1 MAQLNGHEYV
11 DLKLPSGVLWSK
23 YDYGSSSETSAG
35 GTYTWYSGTEKY
47 NPDIS
52 NSNFDG
58 RTVLELQDD
67 IVNKN
72 WGGNW
77 CIPTK
82 AQFEELIRYCS
93 ISGSDSTNKNYRE
106 YSSQGNSI
114 KFPGKNSIYWANE
127 LRDQQYAYVLYND
140 SDYDDGDYDWYEDVD
155 YFLKTNSYRIRP
167 VWVPS
172 LQHTVNVYDE
182 DGSLVYTETLNR
194 GDLFSYN
201 PTKENCEFLGFF
213 DENKVEYSTLFSVNK
228 DLNLTI
234 KWYNHND
241 YETVNGYSYVD
252 LGLPSGTLWA
262 TMNIGATSIFDPG
275 TPFAWGETETKESF
289 NKSNYKWIKNELLTK
304 YNIDEQYGIV
314 DNKMNL
320 DLEDDVAHVQWGDTW
335 TLPTSVFVQ
344 ELRDNCRIEYF
355 NLYIKLT
362 SNINN
367 KSIYFFN
374 NGEYNNYLTSQNSSY
389 LNNQTF
395 TTNTNYFYVYSSYMY
410 SGQFV
415 RPIIKK
421 KLDLC
426 TITYKD
432 GDNILFT
439 DQIQYGNSYLILQEN
454 PTKEGYSFRD
464 WLINGESSI
473 SYKSYFAVD
482 SDTELIARWNK
493 LINITLIGQNDEIA
507 KIISVSED
515 DYIYLPHIM
524 VNAGYFSYEYNTKK
538 DGSGEVYDM
547 YNSKK
552 YTEDIIL
559 YVQCKELNTEW
570 VDFNLP
576 SKTLWGKCNIG
587 SISETKY
594 DWKHALNFWFG
605 DPFPENNRNFLKD
618 YKYTNG
624 ESTDYGYT
632 KYTLDDQIY
641 NGIWYDENQ
650 NFIGDGKS
658 VMDLED
664 DPAYVY
670 LGNNWRTPTKEQWEE
685 LFQYCNFIYD
695 NSASSNKFVSK
706 TDPSKFIY
714 LPNTYSHYTSGG
726 NYLVNTLNQTNSNFY
741 VYTKRESYN
750 INTYNRNYTDYLEI
764 RPVKLPYSI
773 TYKNGNFEFIDY
785 GVEFTIKN
793 PGWIDSKKYIT
804 SFNTEPNGSGT
815 TYNIGDVITL
825 EEDLTLYAQWKD
837 KPILYIVPEEGKI
850 LTVYCEPG
858 ESVTLEKSYWDKY
871 HNCIGYTTQ
880 KDSIEVEYKVGYSIT
895 INEDTI
901 LYVIWEDLTNGVEY
915 IDLGLPSGNL
925 WAVSNIPGYYSWG
938 EVETKSVYNTNN
950 YKHSISSWNNLN
962 KYNQSKYYCKTG
974 GLIDRKNILELIDDV
989 ANVQLKSDWH
999 IPSKDD
1005 WQELINLCNWEYTN
1019 DGVKIT
1025 YKDSQDCLYLPL
1037 TGNSIDSQIY
1047 NKHQAFYWSKDLNK
1061 KLSAEAFALFFNHDN
1076 KRLISTSRFSGLCI
1090 RPVIKIINDIP
1101 VNPNPP
1107 EDPVEPEKPEVPDF
1121 PEEIPETEDEFTAKI
1136 GTYNVRYWNGE
1147 SDPNNQGKIAWPNR
1161 RDKVFEF
1168 LMNEGIWGVQEVT
1181 SVMYSD
1187 FINKDGYK
1195 YIGYGRGNGLSNEKA
1210 SGEQIGIFYN
1220 TSKYQILNQGSFFY
1234 NKQDRSSF
1242 NRLCVW
1248 VKVQNLIN
1256 GKKFYIFNNHLAH
1269 DSKEVRINQIN
1280 TLLSKVSEIAKDE
1293 KVFIIGDFNSTSDS
1307 EEYQKVTDIYKDSFV
1322 LVDEPQGPNITY
1334 TGLYST
1340 TDTNQKRIDYIYTNV
1355 ESIETYK
1362 VDDDNKGLEKY
1373 PSDHY
1378 PVVVTFKF

>member
-23 YDYGSSSETSAG
+23 FDYGSSSETSAG

-67 IVNKN
+67 IVNKK

-93 ISGSDSTNKNYRE
+93 ISSSDSTNENYRE
-106 YSSQGNSI
+106 YSNQGNSI
-114 KFPGKNSIYWANE
+114 KFPGKDSDYWSNE
-127 LRDQQYAYVLYND
+127 LKSQQYVYGLGND
-140 SDYDDGDYDWYEDVD
+140 YDYDDGDYDWYEKI
-155 YFLKTNSYRIRP
+155 YGFSKNSYCRIRP

-172 LQHTVNVYDE
+172 LQHTINIYDE

-194 GDLFSYN
+194 GDLFTYK

-213 DENKVEYSTLFSVNK
+213 DENKVKYSTLFSVNK

-234 KWYNHND
+234 NWYNYND
-241 YETVNGYSYVD
+241 YETINGYSYVD

-275 TPFAWGETETKESF
+275 TRFAWGETETKESF
-289 NKSNYKWIKNELLTK
+289 SESNYKWIENELLTK

-320 DLEDDVAHVQWGDTW
+320 DLEDDVAHVKWGENW
-335 TLPTSVFVQ
+335 TLPTNVFVQ
-344 ELRDNCRIEYF
+344 ELRDNCRKEYF
-355 NLYIKLT
+355 DSYVKLT
-362 SNINN
+362 SYINN
-367 KSIYFFN
+367 KSIYFSL
-374 NGEYNNYLTSQNSSY
+374 NGNYIVYSTSQKSSRHLENKTFYTSTNS
-389 LNNQTF
+389 
-395 TTNTNYFYVYSSYMY
+395 FYGSAQYIY

-432 GDNILFT
+432 GDTVLFT

-454 PTKEGYSFRD
+454 PTKEGYLFRD

-473 SYKSYFAVD
+473 SYKSYFDVY
-482 SDTELIARWNK
+482 SDTELIARWDK

-507 KIISVSED
+507 KIISVSEN

-524 VNAGYFSYEYNTKK
+524 VNTGYFSYEYNTKK
-538 DGSGEVYDM
+538 DGSGEVYNM
-547 YNSKK
+547 YNFKK
-552 YTEDIIL
+552 YTEDITL

-570 VDFNLP
+570 VDFGLP
-576 SKTLWGKCNIG
+576 SKILWGRCNIG
-587 SISETKY
+587 DIQENIEVSNGL
-594 DWKHALNFWFG
+594 HFWFG
-605 DPFPENNRNFLKD
+605 DPLCNENRNFYED
-618 YKYTNG
+618 YKYIQKGDSTN
-624 ESTDYGYT
+624 YYT
-632 KYTLDDQIY
+632 KYTLDDQDY
-641 NGIWYDENQ
+641 DGIWYDENQ
-650 NFIGDGKS
+650 NFIGDSKS
-658 VMDLED
+658 IMDKED
-664 DPAYVY
+664 DPAYTY
-670 LGNNWRTPTKEQWEE
+670 LGGNWRTPTKEQLEE
-685 LFQYCNFIYD
+685 LLKYCTID
-695 NSASSNKFVSK
+695 INSRPHKIISK
-706 TDPSKFIY
+706 TDPNKYIY
-714 LPNTYSHYTSGG
+714 LPYTYSYASSGS
-726 NYLVNTLNQTNSNFY
+726 NYLLNTLNTTKT
-741 VYTKRESYN
+741 VY
-750 INTYNRNYTDYLEI
+750 YLSRTSIQIIDRYSANNVCI
-764 RPVKLPYSI
+764 RPIMIPYSI
-773 TYKNGNFEFIDY
+773 TYKNENFEFIDY
-785 GVEFTIKN
+785 GVEFIIKN

-804 SFNTEPNGSGT
+804 SFNTEPDGSGT

-837 KPILYIVPEEGKI
+837 KPVLYIIPEESKT

-858 ESVTLEKSYWDKY
+858 ESVILEKSYWDKY
-871 HNCIGYTTQ
+871 HNCVGYTTQ
-880 KDSIEVEYKVGYSIT
+880 KDSTEIEYKVGNSIT
-895 INEDTI
+895 INEDTT
-901 LYVIWEDLTNGVEY
+901 LYVIWEDLTNGVEFV
-915 IDLGLPSGNL
+915 DLKLPSGNL
-925 WAVSNIPGYYSWG
+925 WAVNNITGYYSWG
-938 EVETKSVYNTNN
+938 EVETKPVYNTNN

-974 GLIDRKNILELIDDV
+974 GLIDRKNILELMDDV

-1025 YKDSQDCLYLPL
+1025 YKNSQDCLYLPL

-1090 RPVIKIINDIP
+1090 RPVIKIINNIP

-1107 EDPVEPEKPEVPDF
+1107 EEPEEPEVPDF
-1121 PEEIPETEDEFTAKI
+1121 PEEIPETEDEFIAKI

-1147 SDPNNQGKIAWPNR
+1147 NDLNNQGEIAWPNR

-1168 LMNEGIWGVQEVT
+1168 LMNEGIWGIQEIT
-1181 SVMYSD
+1181 SEMYPD

-1234 NKQDRSSF
+1234 NGQDRSSF

-1280 TLLSKVSEIAKDE
+1280 TLLAKISEIAKDE
-1293 KVFIIGDFNSTSDS
+1293 KVFILGDFNFTSST
-1307 EEYQKVTDIYKDSFV
+1307 EEYQTITNIYKDSFV
-1322 LVDEPQGPNITY
+1322 LVDEPQGPNFTY

-1340 TDTNQKRIDYIYTNV
+1340 TDTDQKRVDYIYTNV

-1373 PSDHY
+1373 PSDHL